1 MGRIM
6 ILKILILRSE
16 IQPGPGIARAEVG
29 TGEEKVKIST
39 KEMVKGMG
47 NQNLILKMAWYGTTM
62 VQILSTTM
70 TPVESN

>member
-6 ILKILILRSE
+6 IRKILILRSE
-16 IQPGPGIARAEVG
+16 IQPGRGIARVEVV
-29 TGEEKVKIST
+29 TGEEKERST

-47 NQNLILKMAWYGTTM
+47 NQTLILKMAWYGTTM
-62 VQILSTTM
+62 VQILSITM

>member
-6 ILKILILRSE
+6 IRKILILRSE
-16 IQPGPGIARAEVG
+16 IHPGRGIARAEVG
-29 TGEEKVKIST
+29 TGEEKERSI

-47 NQNLILKMAWYGTTM
+47 NQTLILKMAWYGTTM